1 MPWRASWRS
10 RSASTA
16 ARVSWSRPSGRWYR
30 DRHRVRCTRG
40 ADGNTLGIISN
51 SFVVLPYFRKL
62 NYDPL
67 KDFVPICELANLPPL
82 LVVNNASPY
91 RTLKDF
97 IDAAH
102 ARPGTLT
109 LGTIGPATSA
119 QLAFEMLKLAA
130 KADITFVPFT
140 GYTPAIQQVLGRGP

>member
-1 MPWRASWRS
+1 M
-10 RSASTA
+10 
-16 ARVSWSRPSGRWYR
+16 
-30 DRHRVRCTRG
+30 
-40 ADGNTLGIISN
+40 
-51 SFVVLPYFRKL
+51 VLPYFRKL

-140 GYTPAIQQVLGRGP
+140 GYTPAIQQVLGGGP